1 MILSTLKLRFAQ
13 NKWLLIAAF
22 ISMALHILLL
32 TSYSISL
39 PSDIKNLTSINV
51 RLVKA
56 LPEKKPIKPYLPQ
69 ERPSP
74 ITQKSTAP
82 DTDEPTLDSEAPTS
96 VLNTAPPNTNQL
108 DSDNQT
114 NTESDTRPQSEGL
127 IAESTIENTTMSET
141 ASSTNTDITT
151 AYQYVETEFE
161 VTRGGDSGV
170 LGVTKITFNM
180 SLRRNSYQLTSITEA
195 KGVASLFL
203 SKLEQYSEGNVDE
216 KGLKPSYYAY
226 QYGGKTEKNQYAH
239 LLWSDGVIE
248 MTSKKGKKSEPLPEG
263 TQDLLSFMYQFMFTP
278 PLESTIISVTN
289 GKSLRNYSYH
299 FEGEEIIYSK
309 FGALNAIHLTKTD
322 GNDEKTELWLATD
335 YKNLPIKIRKT
346 EKNGSILEQVVS
358 NITTKPHLNSSD
370 QATSW

>member
-56 LPEKKPIKPYLPQ
+56 LPEKRPIKPYVPQ
-69 ERPSP
+69 ERPNP

-82 DTDEPTLDSEAPTS
+82 DTDEPTLDSEVPTS
-96 VLNTAPPNTNQL
+96 VLNTETPNTNPL

-114 NTESDTRPQSEGL
+114 NTESDTSPQSEGL
-127 IAESTIENTTMSET
+127 IAESSIENTTITET
-141 ASSTNTDITT
+141 ASSANTDITT
-151 AYQYVETEFE
+151 AYQYVQTEFE

-170 LGVTKITFNM
+170 LGVTQITFNM

-203 SKLEQYSEGNVDE
+203 SKLEQYSEGTVNE
-216 KGLKPSYYAY
+216 EGLKPNYYAY
-226 QYGGKTEKNQYAH
+226 QYGGNSEKNQYAN

-263 TQDLLSFMYQFMFTP
+263 TQDFLSFMYQFMFTP
-278 PLESTIISVTN
+278 PLNSMQITMTN
-289 GKSLRNYSYH
+289 GKYLRTYTYS
-299 FEGEEIIYSK
+299 FEGEETINTK
-309 FGALNAIHLTKTD
+309 LGELKTLHLLKSGD
-322 GNDEKTELWLATD
+322 NQEKTEIWLALD
-335 YKNLPIKIRKT
+335 YQNIPVKVRKT
-346 EKNGSILEQVVS
+346 EKNGEVLEQTVTVIS
-358 NITTKPHLNSSD
+358 TTRPE
-370 QATSW
+370 

>member
-56 LPEKKPIKPYLPQ
+56 LPEKRPIKPYVPQ
-69 ERPSP
+69 ERPNP

-82 DTDEPTLDSEAPTS
+82 DTDEPTLDSEVPTS

-114 NTESDTRPQSEGL
+114 NTESDSRPQSEGL
-127 IAESTIENTTMSET
+127 IAESAIENTTITET
-141 ASSTNTDITT
+141 ASSVNTDITT
-151 AYQYVETEFE
+151 AYPYVHTEFE
-161 VTRGGDSGV
+161 VRRGDDSGI
-170 LGVTKITFNM
+170 LGITQITFYMNQ
-180 SLRRNSYQLTSITEA
+180 RNGTYQLTSVTDA
-195 KGVASLFL
+195 KGIASLFL
-203 SKLEQYSEGNVDE
+203 KRLEQRSEGNVDE
-216 KGLKPSYYAY
+216 KGLKPNYYAY
-226 QYGGKTEKNQYAH
+226 EYGGNSEKNQYAN

-263 TQDLLSFMYQFMFTP
+263 TQDFLSFMYQFMFTP
-278 PLESTIISVTN
+278 PLNSMQITMTN
-289 GKSLRNYSYH
+289 GKYLRTYTYS
-299 FEGEEIIYSK
+299 FEGEETVATK
-309 FGALNAIHLTKTD
+309 LGDLKTLHLLKSGD
-322 GNDEKTELWLATD
+322 NLEKTEIWLALD
-335 YKNLPIKIRKT
+335 YQNIPVKVRKT
-346 EKNGSILEQVVS
+346 EKNGEVLEQTVTAIS
-358 NITTKPHLNSSD
+358 TTRPE
-370 QATSW
+370 

>member
-13 NKWLLIAAF
+13 NKLLLIAAF

-56 LPEKKPIKPYLPQ
+56 LPEKRPIKPYVPQ
-69 ERPSP
+69 ERPNP

-82 DTDEPTLDSEAPTS
+82 DTDEPTLDSEVPTS
-96 VLNTAPPNTNQL
+96 VLNTETPNTNPL

-114 NTESDTRPQSEGL
+114 NTESDTSPQSEGL
-127 IAESTIENTTMSET
+127 IAESSIENTTMSET
-141 ASSTNTDITT
+141 ASSANTDITT
-151 AYQYVETEFE
+151 AYQYVQTEFE

-170 LGVTKITFNM
+170 LGVTQITFNM

-203 SKLEQYSEGNVDE
+203 SKLEQYSEGTVNE
-216 KGLKPSYYAY
+216 EGLKPNYYAY
-226 QYGGKTEKNQYAH
+226 QYGGNSEKNQYAN

-263 TQDLLSFMYQFMFTP
+263 TQDFLSFMYQFMFTP
-278 PLESTIISVTN
+278 PLNSMQITMTN
-289 GKSLRNYSYH
+289 GKYLRTYTYS
-299 FEGEEIIYSK
+299 FEGEETINTK
-309 FGALNAIHLTKTD
+309 LGELKTLHLLKSGD
-322 GNDEKTELWLATD
+322 NHEKTEIWLALD
-335 YKNLPIKIRKT
+335 YQNIPVKIRKT
-346 EKNGSILEQVVS
+346 EKSGEVLEQTATA
-358 NITTKPHLNSSD
+358 IYTTRPE
-370 QATSW
+370 